1 MKTEEGYIG
10 CDIRKANVNEMY
22 ILCGNSFQTPSLDGL
37 SIFLA
42 EDEFINQHMISSFL
56 EERGALVTICENG
69 LALLRALEKSRPDV
83 ILTDINMPMMN
94 GLEATRQIRE
104 SDRCRGREYIPII
117 ALTAI
122 ETQGHNA
129 TCFTAGMDDYF
140 TKPLDLDSLTA
151 AILNLYNKRE
161 YLPI

>member
-1 MKTEEGYIG
+1 MKIEGGYIG
-10 CDIRKANVNEMY
+10 CDIRKASVNEMY

-56 EERGALVTICENG
+56 KEQGALVTICENG

-83 ILTDINMPMMN
+83 ILTDINMPMMD
-94 GLEATRQIRE
+94 GLEATRQIRKSE
-104 SDRCRGREYIPII
+104 RCHGREYVPII
-117 ALTAI
+117 ALTAV
-122 ETQGHNA
+122 ETQGYDT
-129 TCFTAGMDDYF
+129 TCFAAGMDEYF

-151 AILNLYNKRE
+151 AILNLCKRRE
-161 YLPI
+161 YA